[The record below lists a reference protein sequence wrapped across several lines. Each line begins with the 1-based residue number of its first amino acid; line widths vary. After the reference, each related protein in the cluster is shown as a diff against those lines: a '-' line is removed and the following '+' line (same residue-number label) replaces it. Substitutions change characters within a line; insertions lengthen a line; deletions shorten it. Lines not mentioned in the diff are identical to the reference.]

1 MVERE
6 QDDAAGDAN
15 RNMLLDHVDVD
26 DWRAPEGPLELELA
40 ETRLLKDL
48 DAIAEEIPGDLWI
61 IGQRVYYLTDVNAHL
76 SAADLARH
84 CGGRAHWWCAALIG
98 YVHHSRGLWTLAD
111 EVFALALDEM
121 PADTAA
127 LWRSPEALLEESAL
141 EVYDRAADK
150 QSLDE
155 RLWLLSDP
163 LYLVEGNDR
172 KTEQF
177 ARQVLIRLG
186 AEAVNG
192 TGLEWDDDLK
202 EITLRWGA
210 PEGWSRERDLPT
222 GDTLVDSR
230 RMVSHRRGQEF
241 LPPAQ
246 ALEGAF
252 ATCDAYCGARRRRR
266 ARSSGS

>member
-1 MVERE
+1 
-6 QDDAAGDAN
+6 
-15 RNMLLDHVDVD
+15 
-26 DWRAPEGPLELELA
+26 
-40 ETRLLKDL
+40 
-48 DAIAEEIPGDLWI
+48 
-61 IGQRVYYLTDVNAHL
+61 
-76 SAADLARH
+76 
-84 CGGRAHWWCAALIG
+84 
-98 YVHHSRGLWTLAD
+98 VHHSRGLWTLAD
-111 EVFALALDEM
+111 EVFAQALDEM
-121 PADTAA
+121 PPDTAA
-127 LWRSPEALLEESAL
+127 LWRSLEALLEESAL

-150 QSLDE
+150 GSLDE

-241 LPPAQ
+241 LSPAE
-246 ALEGAF
+246 ALEDPSQVGPGEWTLGDRARLDLREEGALV
-252 ATCDAYCGARRRRR
+252 DPLQPRKLVGGVDREQRR
-266 ARSSGS
+266 AHRLDRSWRHH